1 MRFVGQNKK
10 ALLAMA
16 IGLYLT
22 SPVSAVQASDE
33 IVQSRDVIVSATRTQ
48 QEIKETPASV
58 EVITREDIENLGAD
72 SVVSALK
79 LAANVDITKAGM
91 TGNKVSIRGMNTS
104 QTLILI
110 DGRRMAG
117 EDTSVT
123 ANFYELDRI
132 NLTNVERIEIVR
144 GPVSSLYGSDALG
157 GVINIIT
164 RKSDVTTSQLGLSTG
179 SEQRNVDYHL
189 DLGKNGKWAW
199 SFDTRYSDILKQTY
213 ATENTNM
220 FGDRHFFN
228 ISGTYDLTEDKK
240 IDVFYEYMKENLAE
254 DYASGNKEYWE
265 NQRRSY
271 GITYRGKKAAGDYE
285 LRMYFNKLEKDD
297 NTYTSARKLSDFDVA
312 KYETFVVDG
321 KNTTQIGDNHLLTY
335 GGEYRQTS
343 YRGTRL
349 GNGGDDIFSIERD
362 GVTKTG
368 SKATIDYYAAYVQD
382 EWVINDRL
390 LVIPSLR
397 YDDSDK
403 FGDKVS
409 PKIGMTYK
417 MNDNYRLK
425 ASYGT
430 GFKAPSISELY
441 MNMTRQ
447 MGTMKVTVAGNPDL
461 QPEES
466 KNFELSLEGER
477 GNSFGK
483 LTYFHNDVD
492 NLIGTETK
500 MSYIPGSGM
509 VATSKYVNV
518 NKAKIDGVELELGRH
533 LNDKWTVKL
542 TSNYLDAIDKKDDAR
557 LEDRAKNRTTLQL
570 QYDDVD
576 NSGIHAVI
584 WNEWIN
590 KYRYS
595 KSDYDYSTFNVSV
608 SKKFNDTVNGYVA
621 VENIFDKKIDDLAI
635 DGRVWRCGVQMQ
647 L

>member
-1 MRFVGQNKK
+1 MRMLGKNKK
-10 ALLAMA
+10 ALLTMA
-16 IGLYLT
+16 VGLYLT
-22 SPVSAVQASDE
+22 SPVFVVEAAE
-33 IVQSRDVIVSATRTQ
+33 KIVQSRDVVVSATRTE

-79 LAANVDITKAGM
+79 LAANLDITKAGM

-110 DGRRMAG
+110 DGRRMSG

-164 RKSDVTTSQLGLSTG
+164 RKSDTATSQLGLSTG
-179 SEQRNVDYHL
+179 SEQKNIDYHL
-189 DLGKNGKWAW
+189 DLGKKGKWAW
-199 SFDTRYSDILKQTY
+199 SFDTRYSDITKHTY
-213 ATENTNM
+213 ATQNTNM
-220 FGDRHFFN
+220 FGDRKFYN
-228 ISGTYDLTEDKK
+228 ISGTYDLTENEKLD
-240 IDVFYEYMKENLAE
+240 IFYEYMQEDLQE
-254 DYASGNKEYWE
+254 DYADKKQEYWL
-265 NQRRSY
+265 NQRDSY
-271 GITYRGKKAAGDYE
+271 GITYRGKKKVGDYE
-285 LRMYFNKLEKDD
+285 LRMYFNKLEKDA
-297 NTYTSARKLSDFDVA
+297 NTYTAAGKLSDFDIA
-312 KYETFVVDG
+312 KYEAFVIDG

-349 GNGGDDIFSIERD
+349 GNGGNNIFSIIRD
-362 GVTKTG
+362 GVSKTG
-368 SKATIDYYAAYVQD
+368 SEAEIDYYAAYVQD
-382 EWVINDRL
+382 EWVVNDRL

-409 PKIGMTYK
+409 PKVGLTYK

-430 GFKAPSISELY
+430 GFKAPTLSELY

-461 QPEES
+461 RPEES
-466 KNFELSLEGER
+466 KSFELSVEGER
-477 GNSFGK
+477 GRNFGK
-483 LTYFHNDVD
+483 LTYFHNDVND
-492 NLIGTETK
+492 LIGSDTQ
-500 MSYIPGSGM
+500 MAFVPGVGM

-518 NKAKIDGVELELGRH
+518 DTAKIDGVELELGRH
-533 LNDKWTVKL
+533 LSNKWTVKV
-542 TSNYLDAIDKKDDAR
+542 TSNYLDAIDKKDDSR
-557 LEDRAKNRTTLQL
+557 LEDRAKNRTTVQL
-570 QYDDVD
+570 QYNDSDK
-576 NSGIHAVI
+576 SGIQAVI
-584 WNEWIN
+584 WNEWVN

-595 KSDYDYSTFNVSV
+595 NADYDYNSFNVSIN
-608 SKKFNDTVNGYVA
+608 KKISDTVNGYIA
-621 VENIFDKKIDDLAI
+621 VENIFDKKVTDLTI
-635 DGRVWRCGVQMQ
+635 DGRIWRCGVKMK